1 MSERNLQATFNV
13 AVWGFVALVL
23 AAPWMLAGGTQ
34 VPTLW
39 WASRAFGF
47 VSYVALWLSMFT
59 GVLLSTQRL
68 PKQLDRK
75 VLFELHQQWT
85 LAAAIATALH
95 VLAVVTHPEAGVGL
109 AGALVPYASNELTGP
124 VALGVLA
131 FWGLGLVAVSSW
143 LRSRI
148 SSTTWRL
155 IHTVAFGAFL
165 VALAHSVTAGSDSA
179 ALAVQWLYALTGST
193 LAGAIVLR
201 VASALMGRSRAAVRR
216 PGHAR

>member
-85 LAAAIATALH
+85 LAAVIATALH

-131 FWGLGLVAVSSW
+131 LWGLGLVAVSSW

>member
-85 LAAAIATALH
+85 LAAVIATALH

-165 VALAHSVTAGSDSA
+165 VAIAHSVTAGSDSA

>member
-85 LAAAIATALH
+85 LAAVIATALH